1 MGEGALPRGGVK
13 GSQGGHGG
21 RRGGPQKAEDPHLD
35 GTGEKNP
42 WHCGKG
48 LGLRRSRAICHT
60 RVPESTP
67 SWTLGSFSG
76 PGQNP
81 RAPDHTHHAQ
91 GVPWLQDPPNRGL
104 GVGVGWFREGRPW
117 PNQVPQWVP
126 SPHLCSQ
133 RPFSLGAGTSPPPLP
148 VPSSSPLSGSF
159 LRAPSPN
166 PISIHPLTQK
176 PISAPLPSNYV
187 IQSLVSGGG
196 TPQCLLPSPK
206 LS

>member
-48 LGLRRSRAICHT
+48 LGLRRSRAVCHT

-67 SWTLGSFSG
+67 SWSLGSFSG

-81 RAPDHTHHAQ
+81 RAPDHTHHAR
-91 GVPWLQDPPNRGL
+91 GSHGFKTLQTEDWGWGWGGSEKEDRGL
-104 GVGVGWFREGRPW
+104 TK
-117 PNQVPQWVP
+117 
-126 SPHLCSQ
+126 S
-133 RPFSLGAGTSPPPLP
+133 
-148 VPSSSPLSGSF
+148 LSGSP
-159 LRAPSPN
+159 R
-166 PISIHPLTQK
+166 H
-176 PISAPLPSNYV
+176 ISAPRGLSPLGLAPHLLH
-187 IQSLVSGGG
+187 SLSH
-196 TPQCLLPSPK
+196 PLLLFQVLSYEHPLQTPSPSI
-206 LS
+206 LSLRSQSQHPSLPTM